1 MFVPTGAASN
11 GAADGSL
18 HLRLA
23 DLAVASFMS
32 VVADTASEGDDVRDR
47 TAARHGSSPGERGG
61 RPSIASLRR
70 GEPTA
75 WRWFVDEYGQGI
87 VNYARR
93 MGHRDPEE
101 VMGATLE
108 TVARGIA
115 RFEGNHS
122 QLRSF
127 VYSIAHAR
135 IVDDVRKR
143 SRRQDM
149 GTGILE
155 DLHVPEATD
164 PDGDGRLLAALEH
177 LSESQRMMIHLRYVE
192 GLSTKET
199 ARAVGKSEVATR
211 VALSRGLSQLRDVLN
226 GEIS

>member
-1 MFVPTGAASN
+1 
-11 GAADGSL
+11 
-18 HLRLA
+18 
-23 DLAVASFMS
+23 
-32 VVADTASEGDDVRDR
+32 
-47 TAARHGSSPGERGG
+47 
-61 RPSIASLRR
+61 
-70 GEPTA
+70 
-75 WRWFVDEYGQGI
+75 VDEYGQGV

-108 TVARGIA
+108 TLARGIA

-149 GTGILE
+149 GAGILE

-164 PDGDGRLLAALEH
+164 PDADGRLLAALEQ